1 MKKFIKLLSAVMFTV
16 GVGLIIFCKMYPDA
30 PLFTKLLENGY
41 IWDIKFAGN
50 EDETRV
56 EYGYPLCETKEDIK
70 EVMLEAMYHNKNSVD
85 MRLKERD
92 NILSTE
98 ELFNLID
105 GVNSISYTVKETR
118 QGIITE
124 HIEFTY
130 TDYYAYEYAFSSGD
144 ISRMTDKQ
152 AITYEEMQRIISEY
166 ITEDMGEYE
175 KALVLH
181 DYIVRCCRYNI
192 EDLEN
197 ESLEDDDHTAYG
209 VLILKEAV
217 CSGYT
222 EAYRTLLMMCGIE
235 SRTVSGKADSQ
246 AHAWNMIKVNG
257 NWYHVDVTWD
267 DPIPDTGDYVY
278 HNYFNITDEVISAD
292 HLWNIGRYPEANSIT
307 DNYFIQND
315 LVASTTQKIED
326 IIDTA
331 VKNGKEDVAIL
342 WKGEDEADLNRVF
355 YHYYSYTLS
364 EHGYGDEYMVYNIR
378 FGEQ

>member
-1 MKKFIKLLSAVMFTV
+1 MKKIVKVLSAIVLTV
-16 GVGLIIFCKMYPDA
+16 GVGVVAFNKIYPNT

-50 EDETRV
+50 KDETRV
-56 EYGYPLCETKEDIK
+56 EYGYPLCETEEDIR
-70 EVMLEAMYHNKNSVD
+70 EVMLEAIYHNKHTVD

-130 TDYYAYEYAFSSGD
+130 TDYYAYEYAFSTND
-144 ISRMTDKQ
+144 LTRMTEKQ
-152 AITYEEMQRIISEY
+152 AITYEEMLNIVATYINDDMDEY
-166 ITEDMGEYE
+166 T

-181 DYIVRCCRYNI
+181 DYIVKCCRYNI

-197 ESLEDDDHTAYG
+197 DSLENDDHTAYG
-209 VLILKEAV
+209 ALVLKEAV

-222 EAYRTLLMMCGIE
+222 EAYRSLLMMCGIE

-246 AHAWNMIKVNG
+246 AHAWNLIKINDS
-257 NWYHVDVTWD
+257 WYHVDVTWD
-267 DPIPDTGDYVY
+267 DPIPDTGEYVY
-278 HNYFNITDEVISAD
+278 HNYFNITDEVIAAD
-292 HLWNIGRYPEANSIT
+292 HLWNRGRYPNANSIT
-307 DNYFIQND
+307 DSYFIQND
-315 LVASTTQKIED
+315 LVASTTEKIES

-331 VKNGKEDVAIL
+331 VSNNQKDVSIL

-364 EHGYGDEYMVYNIR
+364 EHNYGDEYKVYNIR